1 VRDTGVDV
9 LHRLLDVTFQYLGR
23 LLVVL
28 VLVPAIVLT
37 LGLLL
42 DRTQQVTARLWADTP
57 AVLAD
62 SPYAQPA
69 NGMTPAD
76 RQVALLGELLQTDS
90 FVAAVV
96 REAKLD
102 GPTDPTAIGTDL
114 RKNLYVGSEGPHVM
128 VLIYSTA
135 HPDRG
140 LVLMRAVVTTFQQ
153 AQQSV
158 QEGQVSIADQALT
171 TQLRTARKE
180 MDDAITAA
188 QQYRAAHGPDT
199 TLASDAHY
207 QSLRQLANLKVD
219 NYNTLQQQ
227 ADKATQYQSAIP
239 AVQPGALRVLDQPTA
254 APWQLSL
261 RGSATKNAGLALVA
275 VLAIELAFVYN
286 VTRRD
291 QRVRT
296 TQDVVA
302 TLGLRSMGTVP
313 RPTGKGAG
321 GWKEGLRPGVR

>member
-1 VRDTGVDV
+1 M

-23 LLVVL
+23 LVVVL
-28 VLVPAIVLT
+28 VLVPSIVLT
-37 LGLLL
+37 LGLAL

-62 SPYAQPA
+62 SPYAPPVS
-69 NGMTPAD
+69 GMNPAD
-76 RQVALLGELLQTDS
+76 RQIGLLGELLQTDS

-102 GPTDPTAIGTDL
+102 GPTDPVAVATDL
-114 RKNLYVGSEGPHVM
+114 RKNLHFSAEGPHVIM
-128 VLIYSTA
+128 LVYSTA
-135 HPDRG
+135 QPDRG
-140 LVLMRAVVTTFQQ
+140 LVLTRAVITTFQQ

-158 QEGQVSIADQALT
+158 QEGQATIADDALT
-171 TQLRTARKE
+171 GLLRNARKE
-180 MDDAITAA
+180 MDDAIAAA

-199 TLASDAHY
+199 TLASDATY

-227 ADKATQYQSAIP
+227 ADKASQYQSAIP
-239 AVQPGALRVLDQPTA
+239 AVQPGALRILDEPA
-254 APWQLSL
+254 ASPWQLSL
-261 RGSATKNAGLALVA
+261 RGPATKNAGLALVA

-296 TQDVVA
+296 AQEVVA
-302 TLGLRSMGTVP
+302 TLGLRSMGPVP
-313 RPTGKGAG
+313 NPTGKTAG
-321 GWKEGLRPGVR
+321 DWKQGLRPGVR

>member
-1 VRDTGVDV
+1 M

-23 LLVVL
+23 LVVVL
-28 VLVPAIVLT
+28 VLVPSIVLT
-37 LGLLL
+37 LGLVL

-69 NGMTPAD
+69 SGTNPSD
-76 RQVALLGELLQTDS
+76 RQVALIGELLQTDS

-102 GPTDPTAIGTDL
+102 GPADPAAVAADL
-114 RKNLYVGSEGPHVM
+114 RKNLHVSAEGPHVI
-128 VLIYSTA
+128 VVVYTTA
-135 HPDRG
+135 QPERG
-140 LVLMRAVVTTFQQ
+140 LVLTRAVITAFQQ
-153 AQQSV
+153 AQQTV
-158 QEGQVSIADQALT
+158 QEGQATIADSALNSLL
-171 TQLRTARKE
+171 QTARKE

-199 TLASDAHY
+199 TLASDATY

-227 ADKATQYQSAIP
+227 ADKASQYQSAIP
-239 AVQPGALRVLDQPTA
+239 TVQPGTLRILDEPAA

-261 RGSATKNAGLALVA
+261 RGPATRNAGLALIA
-275 VLAIELAFVYN
+275 VLAVELAFVYN

-296 TQDVVA
+296 TQEVVA
-302 TLGLRSMGTVP
+302 TLGLRSMGTVSNP
-313 RPTGKGAG
+313 VGKMAG
-321 GWKEGLRPGVR
+321 DWKQGLRPGV